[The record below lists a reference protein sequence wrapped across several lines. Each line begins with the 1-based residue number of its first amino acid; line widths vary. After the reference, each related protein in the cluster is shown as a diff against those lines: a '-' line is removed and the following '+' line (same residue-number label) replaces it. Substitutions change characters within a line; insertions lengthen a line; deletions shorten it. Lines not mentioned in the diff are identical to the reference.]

1 MVGMNYEERRRPLG
15 GTLTRIDISAFVTSH
30 VASLGQP
37 MLGWDT
43 YVAQR
48 QVYRR
53 RISANSDICTT
64 LHLTALSNVACV
76 VHLQPLSHR
85 TKQSLS
91 HENFHIPML
100 KAVGCLT
107 KEYCAASGV
116 ASRGPNRQA
125 DNPTR
130 FLLRLAEECKNYISL
145 IPYHMKFRTSIV
157 LCDLPS
163 VDSIKLRFTS
173 PHLSKSPV
181 IAALRDLL
189 HSARN
194 LTYWSLSSGQSSLS
208 YPNHT
213 HFSQRT
219 RSS

>member
-1 MVGMNYEERRRPLG
+1 V
-15 GTLTRIDISAFVTSH
+15 DISRYTT
-30 VASLGQP
+30 LGQP

-48 QVYRR
+48 PVYAR
-53 RISANSDICTT
+53 RISANLDICAT

-107 KEYCAASGV
+107 KEYCAAFGV

-125 DNPTR
+125 NNPTR
-130 FLLRLAEECKNYISL
+130 FLLRLAEECKDLHLAHSVSHEISN
-145 IPYHMKFRTSIV
+145 FN
-157 LCDLPS
+157 CA
-163 VDSIKLRFTS
+163 LRPPFCGLYKAEIHFTS
-173 PHLSKSPV
+173 PLKISRYRCTS
-181 IAALRDLL
+181 
-189 HSARN
+189 
-194 LTYWSLSSGQSSLS
+194 
-208 YPNHT
+208 
-213 HFSQRT
+213 
-219 RSS
+219 